1 MNVIKHTHAHIHKL
15 WGRKIQKVPIDQG
28 ETNENWLHIS
38 DYFTVQRIA
47 LKFT

>member
-1 MNVIKHTHAHIHKL
+1 MLSNTHMHTFIN

-38 DYFTVQRIA
+38 YYFTVQRIA